1 MGHVPS
7 LGHGIIFAES
17 RPGMTDIEYVLQD
30 LLIETVDKS
39 WATNVVM
46 RSLLPLYIQSKQS
59 SFKVFVI
66 TKISDYLAD
75 K

>member
-1 MGHVPS
+1 
-7 LGHGIIFAES
+7 
-17 RPGMTDIEYVLQD
+17 MTDIEYVLQD